1 MVENLLTLP
10 IIGFIAAF
18 IFSILSVPLV
28 RKMCLKEGYYDLPGE
43 RKIHKKPIPRLGG
56 IAIWLGTIF
65 SLITVVLVQGAYPF
79 GNSISAI
86 LVGGTIMF
94 ILGMVDDTYGLS
106 AKFKFFVQI
115 GAALITFL
123 LGIKIGYVYIPFL
136 DIHWDLGALSF
147 LITIL
152 WVVGLSNAFNF
163 IDGVDGLAG
172 TLGATSAITLGI
184 IALFIQPPQDTCTLL
199 CFILAGAI
207 VGFLV
212 FNYNP
217 ARIFMGDSG
226 SLFMGFLLA
235 TLSITGIME
244 GNSTIG
250 IIVPMFILAI
260 PILDITFS
268 SLRRILKGVSP
279 FHADSEHIHHKLLHA
294 GLSQNMTV
302 LTLVFF
308 ALCFGAIATFL
319 MKFSL
324 AKYGIYAIII
334 LIIMLVLSIYSRLT
348 AISEKEKDNN
358 VD

>member
-18 IFSILSVPLV
+18 IFSTLSVPLV

-65 SLITVVLVQGAYPF
+65 SLVTVVLIQGAYPF

-123 LGIKIGYVYIPFL
+123 LGVKIGYVYIPFL
-136 DIHWDLGALSF
+136 DIHWFLGGLSF
-147 LITIL
+147 IITIL

-172 TLGATSAITLGI
+172 TLGATCAITLGI
-184 IALFIQPPQDTCTLL
+184 IALFLQPPQDTCTLL

-235 TLSITGIME
+235 TLSIVGVMKSITF
-244 GNSTIG
+244 TIFL
-250 IIVPMFILAI
+250 PLFILVV
-260 PILDITFS
+260 PVFDICFATT
-268 SLRRILKGVSP
+268 RRLLKGKSP
-279 FHADSEHIHHKLLHA
+279 FSPDAEHLHHKLLKA
-294 GLSQNMTV
+294 GFSHNKTV
-302 LTLVFF
+302 FTLVTVTIAFGLVASHIAGALTLYLATICCLCLVLF
-308 ALCFGAIATFL
+308 ALSLIAKL
-319 MKFSL
+319 RK
-324 AKYGIYAIII
+324 
-334 LIIMLVLSIYSRLT
+334 
-348 AISEKEKDNN
+348 
-358 VD
+358 

>member
-1 MVENLLTLP
+1 LDSLIKMP

-18 IFSILSVPLV
+18 IFSVSVVPLV

-65 SLITVVLVQGAYPF
+65 SLITVVLLQHEYPF

-94 ILGMVDDTYGLS
+94 ILGLVDDTYGLS

-115 GAALITFL
+115 GAALVAFL
-123 LGIKIGYVYIPFL
+123 LGVQINYANLPVL
-136 DIHWDLGALSF
+136 DLHIMLGFWSLP
-147 LITIL
+147 ITIL
-152 WVVGLSNAFNF
+152 WIVGLSNAFNF

-172 TLGATSAITLGI
+172 TLGMISAITLGI
-184 IALFIQPPQDTCTLL
+184 IALVAQPPQTTCTLL

-207 VGFLV
+207 LGFLV

-235 TLSITGIME
+235 SLTVVGVMKSVAF
-244 GNSTIG
+244 TIFLPVFVLV
-250 IIVPMFILAI
+250 VPIF
-260 PILDITFS
+260 DICFATT
-268 SLRRILKGVSP
+268 RRLLKGKSP
-279 FHADSEHIHHKLLHA
+279 FSADAEHLHHKLLKA
-294 GLSQNMTV
+294 GLSQNKTV
-302 LTLVFF
+302 F
-308 ALCFGAIATFL
+308 ALLTATIAAGIIATYIVGAL
-319 MKFSL
+319 RL
-324 AKYGIYAIII
+324 YLIAV
-334 LIIMLVLSIYSRLT
+334 LIISAALFLVSI
-348 AISEKEKDNN
+348 ISKLRK
-358 VD
+358 

>member
-1 MVENLLTLP
+1 MIENLLKLP

-18 IFSILSVPLV
+18 FFSILMVPLV

-65 SLITVVLVQGAYPF
+65 ALIMVVLIQGAYPF

-123 LGIKIGYVYIPFL
+123 LGVQINYVFIPFA
-136 DIHWDLGALSF
+136 DIHWYFGILS
-147 LITIL
+147 LPITIL

-172 TLGATSAITLGI
+172 SLGSTCAITLGI
-184 IALFIQPPQDTCTLL
+184 IALCMQPPHDTCTLL

-235 TLSITGIME
+235 TLSIVGVMK
-244 GNSTIG
+244 
-250 IIVPMFILAI
+250 A
-260 PILDITFS
+260 ITFTIF
-268 SLRRILKGVSP
+268 LPLFVLVVPIFDICFATTRRLLKGKSP
-279 FHADSEHIHHKLLHA
+279 FSPDAEHLHHKLLKVGFSHNKTVFTLLSATVAA
-294 GLSQNMTV
+294 GMIAAHIAGALRIYLIAVFCLSAV
-302 LTLVFF
+302 LLV
-308 ALCFGAIATFL
+308 I
-319 MKFSL
+319 SL
-324 AKYGIYAIII
+324 
-334 LIIMLVLSIYSRLT
+334 LSKLR
-348 AISEKEKDNN
+348 K
-358 VD
+358 

>member
-1 MVENLLTLP
+1 MEGLIKIP
-10 IIGFIAAF
+10 IIGFAAAF
-18 IFSILSVPLV
+18 IFSILMVPLV

-65 SLITVVLVQGAYPF
+65 SLITVILLQGTYPF

-123 LGIKIGYVYIPFL
+123 LGVQISYVYIPFV
-136 DIHWDLGALSF
+136 DVHWYFGILS
-147 LITIL
+147 LPITIL

-172 TLGATSAITLGI
+172 TLGSTSAITIGI
-184 IALFIQPPQDTCTLL
+184 IALCLQPPQDTCTLL

-207 VGFLV
+207 AGFLV

-226 SLFMGFLLA
+226 SLFTGFLLA
-235 TLSITGIME
+235 TLSVASVMKSVAFTMFL
-244 GNSTIG
+244 
-250 IIVPMFILAI
+250 PLFILVV
-260 PILDITFS
+260 PIFDICFATT
-268 SLRRILKGVSP
+268 RRLLKGKSP
-279 FHADSEHIHHKLLHA
+279 FSPDAEHLHHKLLKA
-294 GLSQNMTV
+294 GFSHNKTV
-302 LTLVFF
+302 FTLVSVTIAAGAVAAHIAS
-308 ALCFGAIATFL
+308 ALRVYLVTIFCLNAVLLVISL
-319 MKFSL
+319 L
-324 AKYGIYAIII
+324 AK
-334 LIIMLVLSIYSRLT
+334 LR
-348 AISEKEKDNN
+348 K
-358 VD
+358 

>member
-123 LGIKIGYVYIPFL
+123 LGVKIGYVYIPFL

-235 TLSITGIME
+235 TLSIVGVMK
-244 GNSTIG
+244 SVAFTIFLP
-250 IIVPMFILAI
+250 IFVLVVPIF
-260 PILDITFS
+260 DICFATT
-268 SLRRILKGVSP
+268 RRLLKGKSP
-279 FHADSEHIHHKLLHA
+279 FSPDAEHLHHKLLKA
-294 GLSQNMTV
+294 GFSHNKTV
-302 LTLVFF
+302 FTLVAVTICAGMVASHVAGGLRLYLIAIFTLSAVLF
-308 ALCFGAIATFL
+308 AIS
-319 MKFSL
+319 ML
-324 AKYGIYAIII
+324 AKF
-334 LIIMLVLSIYSRLT
+334 R
-348 AISEKEKDNN
+348 K
-358 VD
+358 